1 MEERKDGREG
11 QVKGKRG
18 ENHFFSSTSSPGVV
32 ALLVAVS
39 EHLLN
44 GTSAHY
50 WPFSAVKLA
59 VDFCHHLVGNN
70 SAKCLSL

>member
-1 MEERKDGREG
+1 MGG
-11 QVKGKRG
+11 KGKREKGREKRG
-18 ENHFFSSTSSPGVV
+18 EPLFSSTSSPGVV

-70 SAKCLSL
+70 CVKCLSL